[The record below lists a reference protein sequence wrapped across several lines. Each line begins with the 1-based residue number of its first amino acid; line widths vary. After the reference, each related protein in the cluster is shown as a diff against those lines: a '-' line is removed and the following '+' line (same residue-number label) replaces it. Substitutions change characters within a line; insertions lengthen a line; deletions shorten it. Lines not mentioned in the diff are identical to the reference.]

1 MIEILRYLFIAILI
15 FDLTITSL
23 AKFKYRTLD
32 TVRYCGY
39 NIIVIF
45 ILYSLI
51 KGVV

>member
-1 MIEILRYLFIAILI
+1 MIEFLRYVFILI
-15 FDLTITSL
+15 LVFDLGITSL

-39 NIIVIF
+39 NVIVIF

-51 KGVV
+51 KGV